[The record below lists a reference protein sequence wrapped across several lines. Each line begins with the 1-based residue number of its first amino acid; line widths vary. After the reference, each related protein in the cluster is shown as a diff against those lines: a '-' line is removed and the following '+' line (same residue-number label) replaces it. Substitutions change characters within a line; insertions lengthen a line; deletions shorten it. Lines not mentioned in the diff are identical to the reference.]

1 MCFYYISITVC
12 LIAWLWTSLCLIG
25 WLSSKKISGS
35 TCLYPLNVGYRY
47 VQLWLSIYVC
57 VGDLNANLHICRI
70 STLTHWEI
78 SLIQIQ
84 FKDHI
89 IYQLPFCSLE
99 NNSVFHDTQPSIH
112 LLLYLELCAKSSL
125 YLKELMK
132 SKHPEPLICI
142 GDLQISKPIFLLELG
157 PLNERFCLK
166 SSLHGCQ
173 PFPPIP
179 SLYLLFSSKE
189 VKAKIL
195 DHYIINAWLAF

>member
-1 MCFYYISITVC
+1 M
-12 LIAWLWTSLCLIG
+12 L
-25 WLSSKKISGS
+25 
-35 TCLYPLNVGYRY
+35 GYRY

-78 SLIQIQ
+78 SLVQIQ

-89 IYQLPFCSLE
+89 IYWLPFCSLE
-99 NNSVFHDTQPSIH
+99 NNPIFHDTQPSIH

-157 PLNERFCLK
+157 PHNERFCLK
-166 SSLHGCQ
+166 VLYMAVS
-173 PFPPIP
+173 PFHP
-179 SLYLLFSSKE
+179 SLLCIYCFLQKKSKQ
-189 VKAKIL
+189 KS
-195 DHYIINAWLAF
+195 